1 MEQRGSF
8 LALELANRRRTAEL
22 VLAFIV
28 LYALVG
34 FGLDLALHTLRIVGG
49 QLIGSPWL
57 TIAAVVIAAGE
68 SAGAYYFG
76 ASLVLG
82 SVHADEFTAES
93 AQDQVVLDVINEMAL
108 ASRIPAPR
116 VYLMDDPSPNAFAT
130 GRDRAHSTICVTRG
144 LIDQMDREE
153 LQGVI
158 AHEFAH
164 IRDHDTRIS
173 MMAAVMVGGLAL
185 LPGLVVR
192 KHVGRHDLGEADG
205 WKAGPLAALG
215 PFALPILVLG
225 GLAWLFSKL
234 VAIALAREREYL
246 ADASSVEFTR
256 NPRALIRALEHIA
269 KIERPLKRASL
280 GVAPLFIVDPFAGGG
295 RSQADFVDEVSRIES
310 EQDKSEEQRDAELAD
325 YVAREYPQNRFL
337 DLISTHPPIHDR
349 LARLHRLLS
358 EDSGGAGD
366 KPAES
371 EAEISARRKA
381 AAKDVIEV
389 EKTHPEAMVA
399 ALQASLQATPQ
410 GREVIHALAG
420 NTLLVPGSG
429 SVGSSDQAKPR
440 ETTADQQVY
449 ERLYKYNLSC
459 TGDEPPPETALAAR
473 SILGGTSSGIEPQSL
488 PYEAARTRAALS
500 MVLASIQASQAA
512 AAKPVAAKPVA
523 TKIAIATAPGGHR
536 GHPIAWT
543 VIAISVGVI
552 IATLAAK

>member
-1 MEQRGSF
+1 MEPRGSF
-8 LALELANRRRTAEL
+8 LALEQVNRRRTAEL

-34 FGLDLALHTLRIVGG
+34 FGLDLALHTLRIVNG

-57 TIAAVVIAAGE
+57 TITAVIIAAGE
-68 SAGAYYFG
+68 SVGAYYFG
-76 ASLVLG
+76 AWLVLG

-93 AQDQVVLDVINEMAL
+93 AKDQVVLDVVNEMAL

-116 VYLMDDPSPNAFAT
+116 IYLMDDPSPNAFAT
-130 GRDRAHSTICVTRG
+130 GRDRAHSAICVTRG

-164 IRDHDTRIS
+164 IRDHDIRIS

-185 LPGLVVR
+185 LPGFVVR

-225 GLAWLFSKL
+225 GLAWFFSKL
-234 VAIALAREREYL
+234 VAIALSREREYL

-269 KIERPLKRASL
+269 KIESPLRNASL

-295 RSQADFVDEVSRIES
+295 RSQAEFLDEVSRVES
-310 EQDKSEEQRDAELAD
+310 EQDKSEEDRDAELAD
-325 YVAREYPQNRFL
+325 YVAREYPQNYFQ
-337 DLISTHPPIHDR
+337 DLISTHPPIPDR
-349 LARLHRLLS
+349 LARLHRLL
-358 EDSGGAGD
+358 GD

-381 AAKDVIEV
+381 AGKAVIEV
-389 EKTHPEAMVA
+389 EKTNPEAMAA

-420 NTLLVPGSG
+420 NTLLVPGAG
-429 SVGSSDQAKPR
+429 CVGTSDQDKPL
-440 ETTADQQVY
+440 ETSADQQVY
-449 ERLYKYNLSC
+449 ERLYKYNLAS
-459 TGDEPPPETALAAR
+459 TGDDPPAETDNPPAAR
-473 SILGGTSSGIEPQSL
+473 SILGDASSGIEPQSL
-488 PYEAARTRAALS
+488 PDEAARSKAALS
-500 MVLASIQASQAA
+500 MVLASMQ
-512 AAKPVAAKPVA
+512 AAKPVAAKPVV
-523 TKIAIATAPGGHR
+523 TKSAVATASR
-536 GHPIAWT
+536 GPRGYPIAWT